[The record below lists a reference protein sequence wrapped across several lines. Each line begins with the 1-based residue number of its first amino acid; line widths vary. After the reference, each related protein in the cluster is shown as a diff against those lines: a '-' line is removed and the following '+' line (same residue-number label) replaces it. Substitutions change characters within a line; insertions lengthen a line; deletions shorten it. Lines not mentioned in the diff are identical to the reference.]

1 MDNNLKQDDS
11 KVTIMVEFFML
22 VLQAIIILSWFTV
35 PEAVHALKLGVHAG
49 LAISVIV
56 VDVASAIGY
65 VILLIVT
72 GHIHDDNPGFYDF

>member
-1 MDNNLKQDDS
+1 MDNNLKQDNS
-11 KVTIMVEFFML
+11 KVNIVVEFFML

-35 PEAVHALKLGVHAG
+35 PEAVRALKLGVHAG

-56 VDVASAIGY
+56 IDVASTIGY

-72 GHIHDDNPGFYDF
+72 GHIHDDIPGFYDF